1 MRPRLHRLLLRGLSV
16 LLLGTAFSARLA
28 VPLDAQV
35 RWPSEGPPRPL
46 AARGVNFPPYELR
59 TFDNGLQVVAVLHH
73 EQPVVSMR
81 LIVRAGAALDP
92 RGKAGLAN
100 LAASLLDQGTTT
112 RSARE
117 MNDDIDFM
125 GGAMGAGAG
134 TDLTFVNVVV
144 MKDSF
149 QTGLRML
156 SDMTRHPAF
165 AGEEIERQRQQ
176 AISGLQV
183 SFSDPEFVA
192 DAVFD
197 RLVYGFHPYGMPQ
210 GGTPETLASLSRA
223 DLVAF
228 DVGSLSI
235 FGSFA
240 RDEARED
247 SDVDVLV
254 EFAQPVGLLQ
264 FIRLRRFLEGVLGRR
279 VDLATAASLKERIRA
294 RVAAEA
300 VRAA

>member
-1 MRPRLHRLLLRGLSV
+1 MRPPLHRLLLRGLSV
-16 LLLGTAFSARLA
+16 LVLGTAFSAPLA
-28 VPLDAQV
+28 VSLDAQV

-228 DVGSLSI
+228 HQQNFSPNNAILAIVGDVTTE
-235 FGSFA
+235 
-240 RDEARED
+240 EAFE
-247 SDVDVLV
+247 
-254 EFAQPVGLLQ
+254 
-264 FIRLRRFLEGVLGRR
+264 
-279 VDLATAASLKERIRA
+279 
-294 RVAAEA
+294 AE
-300 VRAA
+300 